1 MALFDHETFARR
13 FANAMSDH
21 DQDATKLLMT
31 EDFVAEWPQTGER
44 VRGSANFWAII
55 DNYPG
60 RVPGGDDLTTLV
72 TRPGAAM
79 KLLAPAYTFV
89 AVEGAGSTGTFTL
102 KVKYPDNSDWWVIT
116 LYRLRGD
123 RLSHCTT
130 FFAPVLPSP
139 EWRAQWVERM

>member
-13 FANAMSDH
+13 FANAMSDQ
-21 DQDATKLLMT
+21 DQNAVAQLMT
-31 EDFVAEWPQTGER
+31 EDFVTEWPQTGER
-44 VRGSANFWAII
+44 VRGPANFWAII
-55 DNYPG
+55 ENYPD
-60 RVPGGDDLTTLV
+60 RIRGGDDLTTLV

-79 KLLAPAYTFV
+79 KLVAPAYTFV
-89 AVEGAGSTGTFTL
+89 AVEGAGITGTFTL
-102 KVKYPDNSDWWVIT
+102 KVKYPDGSDWWVIT

-123 RLSHCTT
+123 RLAYCTT

>member
-44 VRGSANFWAII
+44 VRGAANFWAII

-102 KVKYPDNSDWWVIT
+102 KVKYPDGSDWWVIT
-116 LYRLRGD
+116 L
-123 RLSHCTT
+123 
-130 FFAPVLPSP
+130 
-139 EWRAQWVERM
+139 

>member
-1 MALFDHETFARR
+1 
-13 FANAMSDH
+13 
-21 DQDATKLLMT
+21 
-31 EDFVAEWPQTGER
+31 
-44 VRGSANFWAII
+44 VRGAANFWAII

-102 KVKYPDNSDWWVIT
+102 KVKYPDGSDWWVIT
-116 LYRLRGD
+116 LYRLRAD